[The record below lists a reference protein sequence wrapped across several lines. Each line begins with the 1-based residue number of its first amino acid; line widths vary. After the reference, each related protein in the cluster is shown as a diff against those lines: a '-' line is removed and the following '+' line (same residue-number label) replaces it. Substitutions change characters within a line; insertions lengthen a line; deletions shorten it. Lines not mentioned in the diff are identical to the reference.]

1 MEESVIISEANCEGF
16 DAAGAPGSARVKCV
30 NGERAFYD
38 AAGDAAALP
47 EDGAPAGGGGCAAS
61 PREEGGGVWGA
72 IPWALSVQA
81 EARVLRAQERLA
93 AAAAD
98 FDLCVVSTR
107 EGPGYGKDFIK
118 KCKVSPD
125 AFVQAAMQLA
135 YFRDTAATDGA
146 GRCEN
151 TYESSMTRL
160 FYHGRTETVRP
171 LTAEMR
177 AFVAAMQAPGA
188 APAEKLAALQAAAAR
203 HVGLYQDA
211 MCGEGVD
218 RHLFGLYCVSSALT
232 RESPFL
238 KGALSTPWKLSTSQ
252 QPQQQTTLW
261 DIKDPAW
268 ADRISPGGGFG
279 PVAAD
284 GYGVSYMTSG
294 EREIFFHISARKT
307 ANGAPSRT
315 DARRFQGLLF
325 DALAEMKAVLSLAL
339 KKE

>member
-1 MEESVIISEANCEGF
+1 MEESVIIGEANCEGF
-16 DAAGAPGSARVKCV
+16 DAAGAPASARVKCV
-30 NGERAFYD
+30 NGEREFYD
-38 AAGDAAALP
+38 TAGDAAALP

-107 EGPGYGKDFIK
+107 ESPGYGKDFIK

-177 AFVAAMQAPGA
+177 AFVAAMQAPGV

-252 QPQQQTTLW
+252 QPQQQTNLW

-325 DALAEMKAVLSLAL
+325 GALAEMKAVLSLAL